1 MEASPP
7 DSIKRTSPMN
17 RWLPAIVL
25 CAAAL
30 ASRWAFAQGDATE
43 PAPINLAW
51 RTLGG
56 EQFWSDELVYG
67 QWRIQRNE
75 ITGHFRL
82 LDPHD
87 VRRAWGTAE
96 QCRNSFAEVKR
107 TEGLARLDGRAVITL
122 HGLGRTRNHM
132 SAIGKALE
140 RPGNFTWINVS
151 YASTRRSLDDHAESL
166 AHVIDGLEGIDEID
180 FVCHSLGN
188 LIVRRYLG
196 EASTSEPRWK
206 IDQRIKRM
214 VMLGP
219 PNNGA
224 KLAEVVA
231 ELLHDNELARLI
243 AGPSAWQ
250 LARQWD
256 ESKKLLATPD
266 FEFGILAG
274 GRGDDRGLNPLVHG
288 DDDLIVSVEETRL
301 PGATDFRVV
310 NCRHGRL
317 MDDAAVQEYV
327 LNFLERGC
335 FTTVD
340 ERQPIVNSERT
351 AALPNQP

>member
-1 MEASPP
+1 M
-7 DSIKRTSPMN
+7 KRRLFATALCIAAVIG
-17 RWLPAIVL
+17 RTL
-25 CAAAL
+25 CAQTL
-30 ASRWAFAQGDATE
+30 ETTVATAKAT
-43 PAPINLAW
+43 APINIAW

-75 ITGHFRL
+75 VTGHFRL
-82 LDPHD
+82 LDPAN
-87 VRRAWGTAE
+87 VRRAWGTDE
-96 QCRNSFAEVKR
+96 QCRAALAELKR
-107 TEGLARLDGRAVITL
+107 SEMLPPLDGRAVITL
-122 HGLGRTRNHM
+122 HGFGRTRNHM
-132 SAIGKALE
+132 AALGE
-140 RPGNFTWINVS
+140 VLEKHGQVTWINVS

-166 AHVIDGLEGIDEID
+166 ARVLDGLEGIDEID

-196 EASTSEPRWK
+196 EASRTQPRWK
-206 IDQRIKRM
+206 PDPRIKRM

-231 ELLHDNELARLI
+231 ELLHDNDLARLI
-243 AGPSAWQ
+243 VGPSAWQ

-256 ESKKLLATPD
+256 EARKFLATPT

-274 GRGDDRGLNPLVHG
+274 GCGDSRGLNPLLTG
-288 DDDLIVSVEETRL
+288 DDDLIVTVEETRL
-301 PGATDFRVV
+301 AGAADFRVV

-317 MDDAAVQEYV
+317 MDDPAVQQYV
-327 LNFLERGC
+327 VNFLAHGC
-335 FTTVD
+335 FTTAD
-340 ERQPIVNSERT
+340 ERQPI
-351 AALPNQP
+351 AALDAAPPPPAAQP